1 MTRPQVAIDKLR
13 KTRTEIMVNLGNPKP
28 DAFESYMLKSKGK
41 TVATRRAIGE
51 KPRGRKRLPD
61 QKSDGDVL
69 ARIEFIVNSTS
80 ASTRWP

>member
-51 KPRGRKRLPD
+51 KPAGGNVCLIRR
-61 QKSDGDVL
+61 VT
-69 ARIEFIVNSTS
+69 VTC
-80 ASTRWP
+80 WPG